1 MKTRHNTRRQRSFIM
16 FPKFDF
22 IRRFANQVADLV
34 TFDMDVDIVVS
45 EDDLLEDLAYRGCR
59 AYVGC

>member
-1 MKTRHNTRRQRSFIM
+1 M

>member
-1 MKTRHNTRRQRSFIM
+1 M
-16 FPKFDF
+16 FSKSDF
-22 IRRFANQVADLV
+22 IRRLAHLIA
-34 TFDMDVDIVVS
+34 FDMDVDIVVS

>member
-1 MKTRHNTRRQRSFIM
+1 M

-34 TFDMDVDIVVS
+34 TFDINVDVS
-45 EDDLLEDLAYRGCR
+45 EGDILEDLEYRGYR
-59 AYVGC
+59 AYVGR